1 MKTNTRAYGIIIF
14 KKKILVCNE
23 IINNYHAT
31 KFPGGGVEEGE
42 TAEEALQREIQEELN
57 LKSKIIFLVHAPG
70 TLLSPWNNK
79 IYTPIYYLVEVN
91 GKPKVPKNE
100 NLTIEYL
107 KSEELLNKKNV
118 AKPEKEAIK
127 KLIKIKI
134 I

>member
-1 MKTNTRAYGIIIF
+1 MAK
-14 KKKILVCNE
+14 
-23 IINNYHAT
+23 
-31 KFPGGGVEEGE
+31 
-42 TAEEALQREIQEELN
+42 
-57 LKSKIIFLVHAPG
+57 
-70 TLLSPWNNK
+70 LL
-79 IYTPIYYLVEVN
+79 
-91 GKPKVPKNE
+91 KPKVPKNE